1 MPHPDETPQSQPAT
15 DPAAPTVP
23 TRAPGWLNRTV
34 LGIGAAS
41 FLADAG
47 HEMATAALPALL
59 ATMGGGAGLLGII
72 EGVADGVASFAK
84 LYSGLYS
91 DRLARRKPLA
101 VLGYVITAIGIG
113 SFALATRAW
122 HIGLGRIVAWFGR
135 GARQPVR
142 NVLMTE
148 ATVPGTRGR
157 AFGFERAMDSAG
169 AIVGPLLALV
179 FLATLDVHTV
189 FALTLV
195 PGLLAAAAIAFLVRE
210 GPHEPRPHLGL
221 WRGMAE
227 TPPVFRRF
235 LVGVGLA
242 GLGDFSNTLLIL
254 FATQAWTPEY
264 GAGPAATMAVAF
276 YAGYNVVYTA
286 SCALAGVFADRIAA
300 RSGSPRGLLAFG
312 YALGVLPAALLLLPG
327 TSFLKFGAVFALTGL
342 YMGIYET
349 VENTTAATYL
359 PARIRGVGFG
369 MLASVNGLGDLLS
382 SAIVGILWGAASPT
396 LAMLWVIAC
405 SLGGAAVI
413 AATRPPATGTVA
425 V

>member
-1 MPHPDETPQSQPAT
+1 VSEKSS
-15 DPAAPTVP
+15 APSAVEPVP
-23 TRAPGWLNRTV
+23 PKKERWLNRTV

-59 ATMGGGAGLLGII
+59 ATLGGGAALLGVI
-72 EGVADGVASFAK
+72 EGVADGIASFAK
-84 LYSGLYS
+84 LFSGLYS

-101 VLGYVITAIGIG
+101 VAGYVLTALGIG
-113 SFALATRAW
+113 SFALAHQAW
-122 HIGLGRIVAWFGR
+122 HVGLGRIVAWLGR

-142 NVLMTE
+142 NVLLTE

-169 AIVGPLLALV
+169 AVVGPLLALV
-179 FLATLDVHTV
+179 LLATLDVHTV

-195 PGLLAAAAIAFLVRE
+195 PALLAAAAIAFLVRE
-210 GPHEPRPHLGL
+210 GPHTPQPQLRL
-221 WRGMAE
+221 WSGIGQ
-227 TPPVFRRF
+227 TPPAFRRF

-254 FATQAWTPEY
+254 FATQAWIPEY
-264 GAGPAATMAVAF
+264 GTAQAATLAVAF

-286 SCALAGVFADRIAA
+286 SCVLAGVLADRL
-300 RSGSPRGLLAFG
+300 GSTRGLLAFG
-312 YALGVLPAALLLLPG
+312 YSLGVLPALLLLLPG
-327 TSFLKFGAVFALTGL
+327 ASFLKFGAVFALTGL

-349 VENTTAATYL
+349 VESTTAATYL
-359 PARIRGVGFG
+359 PANVRGIGFG
-369 MLASVNGLGDLLS
+369 MLATTNGLGDLVS
-382 SAIVGILWGAASPT
+382 SAVVGVLWSVSPVA
-396 LAMLWVIAC
+396 AMLWVIAC

-413 AATRPPATGTVA
+413 ARTRPPTP
-425 V
+425 